1 MPIVDVAR
9 RHDLTDAQWAL
20 LQSVLPTPPARGRPR
35 KWPLQQLIDEIRH
48 RARVGCPWRDVPDR
62 YGPWGR
68 IYMLF
73 ATWQIRGVWEHIE
86 DTLRAVA
93 QARGKVKW
101 QVSVDSTSCRGHV
114 HAAGARR
121 DSVERVPGEPA
132 DHGFGRSRGG
142 WSTKTHLAVDQGRGL
157 LAFHITG
164 GQAGDS
170 PEFTTVL
177 EAIKVANPVG
187 APRRRPDRVLADK
200 AYSSRANRAW
210 LRDHRIKATIPTPAD
225 QARNRR
231 RRGRRGGRP
240 PAFNPT
246 TYKDRHAVECGIN
259 KLKHQRAFATRYD
272 KLAVRYTA
280 TLHIGVINDWLK
292 RLT

>member
-1 MPIVDVAR
+1 
-9 RHDLTDAQWAL
+9 
-20 LQSVLPTPPARGRPR
+20 
-35 KWPLQQLIDEIRH
+35 
-48 RARVGCPWRDVPDR
+48 
-62 YGPWGR
+62 
-68 IYMLF
+68 MLF

-142 WSTKTHLAVDQGRGL
+142 WSTKTHLAVDQDRGL

-225 QARNRR
+225 QARNNVAALLRTEYNR
-231 RRGRRGGRP
+231 TVKPPMRFQGGDYTSVPERP
-240 PAFNPT
+240 
-246 TYKDRHAVECGIN
+246 
-259 KLKHQRAFATRYD
+259 QRDA
-272 KLAVRYTA
+272 
-280 TLHIGVINDWLK
+280 
-292 RLT
+292 

>member
-35 KWPLQQLIDEIRH
+35 KWPLRQLIDGIRH

-142 WSTKTHLAVDQGRGL
+142 WSTKTHLAVDQDRGL
-157 LAFHITG
+157 LAFHITA

-170 PEFTTVL
+170 PELWFPP
-177 EAIKVANPVG
+177 N
-187 APRRRPDRVLADK
+187 
-200 AYSSRANRAW
+200 
-210 LRDHRIKATIPTPAD
+210 
-225 QARNRR
+225 
-231 RRGRRGGRP
+231 RGGLLYAASRLG
-240 PAFNPT
+240 
-246 TYKDRHAVECGIN
+246 AVV
-259 KLKHQRAFATRYD
+259 FS
-272 KLAVRYTA
+272 
-280 TLHIGVINDWLK
+280 
-292 RLT
+292 